1 MSILEEGTK
10 VSITPLNSD
19 GGATG
24 EIVGLGPD
32 VGPES
37 CRMYIVKL
45 IERTGEQW
53 RNYKYSCV
61 NLPRGMFKLLGE

>member
-1 MSILEEGTK
+1 MAILKEGTK
-10 VSITPLNSD
+10 VSIKPLGSD

-32 VGPES
+32 VGPEA

-45 IERTGEQW
+45 IERKGQQW
-53 RNYKYSCV
+53 KNYKYSCV
-61 NLPRGMFKLLGE
+61 DLPRSMFEVVG